1 MSDSEMRNL
10 RHAKND
16 PCDGERAG
24 EMGREE
30 VFARLQ
36 AQTRRHFLRSFTAGV
51 GTMFVGTLASRTLAA
66 QYVNSAK
73 PAELNVDGSARLD
86 FTRDPSRPLAVLP
99 PEFAARAKRII
110 YLHMAGAPSQLEL
123 FEHKPELTRLDGQDC
138 PASFLVGKRF
148 AFINGVP
155 KLLGAQYP
163 FHQTGESGQWMSDRL
178 PHLEKH
184 VDDLCI
190 IRSMRTDQ
198 FNHAPA
204 QLLVQTG
211 NARLGYPSLGS
222 WVLYGLGTENQ
233 NLPGFIVLL
242 SGGKSPDGGKQLWG
256 SGFLPSVYQ
265 GVQCRSHGEPV
276 LYLKNPQGVS
286 RSLRR
291 SELDTIDEINQQT
304 YATFGN
310 PETITRISQYEMAF
324 RMQMEATDAMDIH
337 KESAATL
344 ASYTSKPG
352 ESSFANNCLVAR
364 RLAERGVR
372 FIQLYHWGWDSH
384 GSSAKEALNIGFADR
399 CREVDQPIA
408 ALLADLKQRG
418 MLEDTLVVWG
428 GEFGRTSMRENRD
441 GKVMQFVGRD
451 HNPGAFTIWMA
462 GGGIKPGIS
471 YGETDAM
478 GYEIVKDPV
487 DIRDLHATMLY
498 VLGFD
503 YHKLNYSFQ
512 GLEQKLTSVKPARVV
527 AEVLA

>member
-1 MSDSEMRNL
+1 MVMADSRIRNTCT
-10 RHAKND
+10 AEND
-16 PCDGERAG
+16 PSNGECDGGRHPEGKLALLRA
-24 EMGREE
+24 R
-30 VFARLQ
+30 
-36 AQTRRHFLRSFTAGV
+36 TRRHFLRSLTAGV
-51 GTMFVGTLASRTLAA
+51 GTMFLGTLASPYAG
-66 QYVNSAK
+66 SAK
-73 PAELNVDGSARLD
+73 AGELASDGTPRLD
-86 FTRDPSRPLAVLP
+86 FTRDPSRPLAILP
-99 PEFAARAKRII
+99 PQFAARARHII

-123 FEHKPELTRLDGQDC
+123 FEHKPELKKLDGQDC
-138 PASFLVGKRF
+138 PASFLAGKRF
-148 AFINGVP
+148 AFISGVP
-155 KLLGAQYP
+155 KLLGGQYP
-163 FHQTGESGQWMSDRL
+163 FHQAGASGQWMSDRL
-178 PHLEKH
+178 PHLERH
-184 VDDLCI
+184 IDDLCI

-211 NARLGYPSLGS
+211 NARLGYASLGS
-222 WVLYGLGTENQ
+222 WVIYGLGTENQ

-276 LYLKNPQGVS
+276 LYLQNPPGVS
-286 RSLRR
+286 RPLRR
-291 SELDTIDEINQQT
+291 NMLDAIDEINQET
-304 YATFGN
+304 YAEFGN

-324 RMQMEATDAMDIH
+324 RMQMDATDALDIH
-337 KESAATL
+337 KEPAAVL
-344 ASYTSKPG
+344 ANYAAKPG

-384 GSSAKEALNIGFADR
+384 GSNANEALNLGFADR
-399 CREVDQPIA
+399 CRETDQPIA
-408 ALLADLKQRG
+408 ALLTDLKQRG

-428 GEFGRTSMRENRD
+428 GEFGRTSMRENRN
-441 GKVMQFVGRD
+441 GQVMKFVGRD
-451 HNPGAFTIWMA
+451 HNPGAFTVWMA
-462 GGGIKPGIS
+462 GGGIKPGAS

-487 DIRDLHATMLY
+487 EIRDLHATMLY

-503 YHKLNYSFQ
+503 HHRLTYSFQ
-512 GLEQKLTSVKPARVV
+512 GLDQKVTSVKPARVV